1 MEKFQYN
8 SIIKLKFIL
17 VSIYALEKIKPK
29 T

>member
-8 SIIKLKFIL
+8 PTIKLKFIL
-17 VSIYALEKIKPK
+17 ISIYALEKIKPK